1 VDGRAGGRTN
11 KNTDMT
17 KLRVAVRNFAIAPE
31 ITMRLIAGFNE
42 PLRLCVY
49 AIGQTTP
56 YPYPQTSD
64 CITNDLL
71 YCSVNAMFETSELKK
86 TLFFFFFESANLSAF
101 EQERQAPNTH
111 ITSLTTV
118 LSTCY
123 KIFRH
128 FSLPVL

>member
-1 VDGRAGGRTN
+1 MRFLENPFVGWRVIPCGRAGGRAGGRTN

-71 YCSVNAMFETSELKK
+71 YCSVNAMFETSELKN
-86 TLFFFFFESANLSAF
+86 TLFFFFLN
-101 EQERQAPNTH
+101 RRT
-111 ITSLTTV
+111 
-118 LSTCY
+118 
-123 KIFRH
+123 
-128 FSLPVL
+128 